1 LLSNF
6 NAIFVEKGEAM
17 REGVEEGEVRREGE
31 KTKKMKK
38 ENKVR

>member
-6 NAIFVEKGEAM
+6 NAIFVEKREAM